1 MEATHQ
7 RFTSILEWALAVGF
21 IAALLVVGSLAVR
34 EFRTVSALPAVSA
47 AGSSNAPA
55 AVPAS
60 ATSVGVPPRAISIP
74 MLLLSDGN
82 EVRVGETISAIVA
95 RLGQHAIVGKQAIER
110 AVHGQRVTRFYDH
123 AGTNFVLV
131 FEPFEANAE
140 PRVAAIYLQ

>member
-7 RFTSILEWALAVGF
+7 RVTSILEWALAVAF
-21 IAALLVVGSLAVR
+21 IAAMLVGGSFAVR
-34 EFRTVSALPAVSA
+34 EFRTVSALTAVSA
-47 AGSSNAPA
+47 SAPE
-55 AVPAS
+55 AVPAP
-60 ATSVGVPPRAISIP
+60 ANPVGVPPRAISVP
-74 MLLLSDGN
+74 LLLLSDGN

-123 AGTNFVLV
+123 VGTNFVLV

>member
-7 RFTSILEWALAVGF
+7 RFTSILEWAVAVAF
-21 IAALLVVGSLAVR
+21 IAAMLVIGSLVVR
-34 EFRTVSALPAVSA
+34 EFRTVSALTTVRANVRDAVP
-47 AGSSNAPA
+47 APA
-55 AVPAS
+55 AP
-60 ATSVGVPPRAISIP
+60 VGVPPRAISVPI
-74 MLLLSDGN
+74 LLLSDGK

-95 RLGQHAIVGKQAIER
+95 RLGQHALVGKQAIER

-123 AGTNFVLV
+123 VGTSFVLV

>member
-7 RFTSILEWALAVGF
+7 RFTSILEWAVAVAF
-21 IAALLVVGSLAVR
+21 IAALLVVGSLVVR
-34 EFRTVSALPAVSA
+34 EFRTVSALTTVSA
-47 AGSSNAPA
+47 AVSSNARE
-55 AVPAS
+55 AVPAPV
-60 ATSVGVPPRAISIP
+60 ASVGVPPRAISVP

-82 EVRVGETISAIVA
+82 EVRVGETISAIVE

-123 AGTNFVLV
+123 VGTNFVLV